1 MVGDSLYRSSSFRL
15 SDGRRG
21 LDDSCIRRL
30 RSVLLSRLDFWDN
43 PGLGVSRDFFCDAV
57 DSVVRLSGLSN
68 FLFCPS
74 FQFAGENT
82 GYMSRIR
89 ILPEAVANRIA
100 AGEVVERP
108 ASVVKELLENALD
121 AGAKTI
127 RVEVEAGGKRMIRII
142 DDGHGMSHD
151 DALLAFER
159 HATSKLRSAD
169 DLLSIPTLGFRGEA
183 LPTIAAV
190 SRLLLETRAE
200 EDAEGTRVEFA
211 GGKLVN
217 VKPAGLPAGT
227 TVSVAD
233 LFYSVPARRKFLKSD
248 TTELGHIASLVTH
261 YALANPGRQFVL
273 TTPTQQIVDCS
284 PVERLAERVYQL
296 FGKQSFDELI
306 EIPVVSAAFRAAI
319 TEPELEPAEEKARLT
334 VYGFTSRPEI
344 QRPNRNGIYIFVNRR
359 LVRDRLIL
367 HAIHE
372 AYRNILPSNVFPAT
386 LLFLEMPYDEVDV
399 NVHPAKIEVR
409 FRRSQFVHDF
419 TRDAI
424 RQALMSARPIA
435 SFAAAAAASGAL
447 QNANTSAAS
456 LSNAPSMD
464 PTAPSI
470 VPRAIIPAMEEIGLG
485 SGVGSDGGFDLTSA
499 PLQPI
504 EQRFVF
510 PAGPESLVESSAAFG
525 APSLASEPPAPN
537 WAANF
542 AAGNGSAPATL
553 PHPDQIADLKPLGQV
568 SSSFIVAVNGE
579 GLWLVDQHVA
589 HERVLFEQHL
599 EARRAGKVE
608 SQRMLMPMI
617 LELSPRQLVIYE
629 KIAEELSANGFEVE
643 LMGPRSVAIQAAPA
657 GITGSDAEKLLTEIL
672 DGIER
677 ENAAISIETLQ
688 AKIAA
693 STACH
698 AAIKV
703 NMPLDQTKMEWL
715 LAALAKTDCP
725 MSCPHGRPVVLRYSI
740 KEIEKAFHRI

>member
-1 MVGDSLYRSSSFRL
+1 
-15 SDGRRG
+15 
-21 LDDSCIRRL
+21 
-30 RSVLLSRLDFWDN
+30 
-43 PGLGVSRDFFCDAV
+43 
-57 DSVVRLSGLSN
+57 
-68 FLFCPS
+68 
-74 FQFAGENT
+74 
-82 GYMSRIR
+82 MSRIR

-127 RVEVEAGGKRMIRII
+127 RVEIEVGGKRLIRVI
-142 DDGHGMSHD
+142 DDGHGMAHD

-190 SRLLLETRAE
+190 SRLLLESRAE

-211 GGKLVN
+211 GGKLVS
-217 VKPAGLPAGT
+217 VKPAGLPIGT

-233 LFYSVPARRKFLKSD
+233 LFYCVPARRKFLKSD

-261 YALANPGRQFVL
+261 YALANPGKQFVL

-306 EIPVVSAAFRAAI
+306 EIPVASAAFRAAI
-319 TEPELEPAEEKARLT
+319 TEPELEQSEEKARLT
-334 VYGFTSRPEI
+334 VYGFTSRPEV

-419 TRDAI
+419 TRDSI
-424 RQALMSARPIA
+424 RQALMAVRPIA
-435 SFAAAAAASGAL
+435 SFAAAASSAS
-447 QNANTSAAS
+447 QNASASAAT
-456 LSNAPSMD
+456 LSNAPAMD

-485 SGVGSDGGFDLTSA
+485 SGVGSDGGFDLTGA
-499 PLQPI
+499 PLQPL
-504 EQRFVF
+504 EQRFTF
-510 PAGPESLVESSAAFG
+510 ESGLAIGTTNAPQES
-525 APSLASEPPAPN
+525 PAPN

-542 AAGNGSAPATL
+542 ASGNGSAPATL

-608 SQRMLMPMI
+608 SQRILMPMI

-629 KIAEELSANGFEVE
+629 RIAEELSANGFEVE
-643 LMGPRSVAIQAAPA
+643 PMGPRSVAIQAAPA

-725 MSCPHGRPVVLRYSI
+725 MSCPHGRPVVLRYSV

>member
-1 MVGDSLYRSSSFRL
+1 
-15 SDGRRG
+15 
-21 LDDSCIRRL
+21 
-30 RSVLLSRLDFWDN
+30 
-43 PGLGVSRDFFCDAV
+43 
-57 DSVVRLSGLSN
+57 
-68 FLFCPS
+68 
-74 FQFAGENT
+74 
-82 GYMSRIR
+82 MSRIR
-89 ILPEAVANRIA
+89 ILPEAVANKIA

-108 ASVVKELLENALD
+108 ASVVKELLENAID

-127 RVEVEAGGKRMIRII
+127 RVEVEVGGKRMIRVI
-142 DDGHGMSHD
+142 DDGHGMAHD

-169 DLLSIPTLGFRGEA
+169 DLLSIATLGFRGEA

-190 SRLLLETRAE
+190 SRLLLETRDEAE
-200 EDAEGTRVEFA
+200 AEGTRIEFA
-211 GGKLVN
+211 GGKLIN

-233 LFYSVPARRKFLKSD
+233 IFYCVPARRKFLKSD

-261 YALANPGRQFVL
+261 YALANPGKQFIL
-273 TTPTQQIVDCS
+273 TTPTQEIINC
-284 PVERLAERVYQL
+284 PPAEKLADRVYQL
-296 FGKQSFDELI
+296 FGRQALEELV
-306 EIPVVSAAFRAAI
+306 EIPPVSAPFRAAI
-319 TEPELEPAEEKARLT
+319 TEPELEPEEEKSSLT
-334 VYGFTSRPEI
+334 VSGFTSRPDI
-344 QRPNRNGIYIFVNRR
+344 QRMNRNGIYIFVNRR

-372 AYRNILPSNVFPAT
+372 AYRNILPPAVFPAT

-419 TRDAI
+419 ARDAI
-424 RQALMSARPIA
+424 RQALMGARPIA
-435 SFAAAAAASGAL
+435 SFAAAAAAVPQTTGFGNGPFSGGI
-447 QNANTSAAS
+447 TP
-456 LSNAPSMD
+456 APVESG
-464 PTAPSI
+464 
-470 VPRAIIPAMEEIGLG
+470 VPRAIIPPMEEIGVG
-485 SGVGSDGGFDLTSA
+485 SGVGSDGGFDLTVT
-499 PLQPI
+499 PMRPV
-504 EQRFVF
+504 EQRIPFTS
-510 PAGPESLVESSAAFG
+510 GTTFG
-525 APSLASEPPAPN
+525 ASDPPARISTAGN
-537 WAANF
+537 WAANL
-542 AAGNGSAPATL
+542 AAPSADAPASL
-553 PHPDQIADLKPLGQV
+553 PRPEQIADLKPLGQV
-568 SSSFIVAVNGE
+568 SASFIVAVNSE
-579 GLWLVDQHVA
+579 GLWIVDQHVA

-608 SQRMLMPMI
+608 AQRMLMPLVI
-617 LELSPRQLVIYE
+617 ELSPRQIVTFE

-643 LMGPRSVAIQAAPA
+643 PMGPKSVAIQAVPA
-657 GITGSDAEKLLTEIL
+657 GVGAPDAEKLLTEIL

-703 NMPLDQTKMEWL
+703 NMPLEQSKMEWL
-715 LAALAKTDCP
+715 LDALAKTDCP
-725 MSCPHGRPVVLRYSI
+725 MSCPHGRPVVLRYSM